1 MNTQLC
7 CICYKTLDPL
17 MATTMT
23 LDGEVYHFCSGKCH
37 NVWLRKNQQFCF
49 ACGKTVFGSHNL
61 IQYGDGRVSCQE
73 CFNTAVN
80 SAENLQ
86 KRLRKARAFFIKNY
100 HFTPPCGV
108 QPELYDRFVF
118 KTNFKL
124 LSDDIRGVYGWAKY
138 ENYLSCTIGVLRGLP
153 ANIFEQ
159 VLVHELAH
167 DMMAHVW
174 KFSDNKMLSEG
185 FAQYIAYQY
194 NLEAGEKA
202 LNDILLSCP
211 VNHNPENPD
220 PYYDGLIRMLE
231 VAEKGGYASVEQYII
246 KNI

>member
-1 MNTQLC
+1 
-7 CICYKTLDPL
+7 

-118 KTNFKL
+118 KTSFKL

-138 ENYLSCTIGVLRGLP
+138 ENYLSI
-153 ANIFEQ
+153 Q
-159 VLVHELAH
+159 
-167 DMMAHVW
+167 
-174 KFSDNKMLSEG
+174 
-185 FAQYIAYQY
+185 
-194 NLEAGEKA
+194 
-202 LNDILLSCP
+202 ILFL
-211 VNHNPENPD
+211 
-220 PYYDGLIRMLE
+220 
-231 VAEKGGYASVEQYII
+231 
-246 KNI
+246 